1 VAQTRLQ
8 VGCLWL
14 LCELFEVGYDVRYD
28 GGVSMSDVIRPTVQA
43 SSVTV
48 HISQFTNVT
57 LSIIV
62 WDRSIGLHYITL

>member
-1 VAQTRLQ
+1 M
-8 VGCLWL
+8 
-14 LCELFEVGYDVRYD
+14 RYD